1 MINNYP
7 LIINYS
13 GLAFS
18 RLLMDGGGGGEGG
31 GQKGRFYQFSPVTS
45 TNLGIIS

>member
-18 RLLMDGGGGGEGG
+18 RLLMDGGGGGGG
-31 GQKGRFYQFSPVTS
+31 KKAPSLKSKNPILLQ
-45 TNLGIIS
+45 